1 MLWVH
6 HCIIAAGIYTD
17 IYCRRLRG
25 VDRGGG
31 DVSGLWRG
39 TMRDGWTNVP
49 AQLLTSHYQE
59 LLFSLTDG
67 Y

>member
-17 IYCRRLRG
+17 IYCRRLCG

-31 DVSGLWRG
+31 DVSGPEG
-39 TMRDGWTNVP
+39 DDEGWV
-49 AQLLTSHYQE
+49 
-59 LLFSLTDG
+59 D
-67 Y
+67 

>member
-39 TMRDGWTNVP
+39 MMRDGWTNVP
-49 AQLLTSHYQE
+49 AQLLTSHY
-59 LLFSLTDG
+59 
-67 Y
+67 